1 MVPRGDPPI
10 KRSVLRYHRSM
21 GDEASQREDQLAHET
36 WRSLFDALLE
46 PVYVQDSDGRFLDVN
61 RAAAQMHGYT
71 RDELIGADPSLL
83 AAPDRV
89 DLERTREHIR
99 RALAGQPQTFSW
111 WTRHKDGSVFP
122 KEVTLVRGRYFG
134 QDAAIATVR
143 DVRARLDREA
153 ALVASEARY
162 RTVFEF
168 ASDGMLIC
176 DEAGAVRS
184 ANRRAAEL
192 FGCTR
197 DELLGRALTQLLAPA
212 GDADGGRTKQL
223 DELVDTALAGTPA
236 TLGKWTISGARDE
249 LRWVDLGLSP
259 LQDQNGLLVSIHD
272 YTENRRA
279 SEALRAVEQRERVSE
294 RLRALGELAAGV
306 AHNFNNALTSILA
319 HTQVLARSSELPE
332 WAREDLLVIERVSRG
347 AAVTVRRIQSFARTR
362 DPEAVEPADLADVVA
377 NAIALTRP
385 RWHPPGGSPK
395 YELDW
400 TPSEAKLP
408 IVGNGAELCE
418 VLVNLILNAL
428 DAMPDG
434 GSLSVCTGLEGDRV
448 WVEVGD
454 TGIGIDAGAQ
464 HRLFDPFFSTKGRQG
479 LGLGLSVSHG
489 IVERHRGEITV
500 ESEPGRGSKF
510 TVWLPLG
517 EHVGDSEVKP
527 FVSARP
533 SVILLVDDDPVV
545 RRSLG
550 QMLEQLGHQV
560 VTAEHGREALVR
572 LDERR
577 DIELVLTDLAMP
589 VLDGA
594 GLILEVSRR
603 WPKLPRI
610 LMTGLVADA
619 EASLVDLSDLILS
632 KPIDLAVLDRV
643 LARFLPAMPT

>member
-1 MVPRGDPPI
+1 
-10 KRSVLRYHRSM
+10 M

-176 DEAGAVRS
+176 DEGGAVRS

-223 DELVDTALAGTPA
+223 DELVDKALAGTPA

-619 EASLVDLSDLILS
+619 EASLVELSDLILS

>member
-1 MVPRGDPPI
+1 
-10 KRSVLRYHRSM
+10 M

-197 DELLGRALTQLLAPA
+197 DELLGRALTQLLAPT
-212 GDADGGRTKQL
+212 GDADGSRAKQL
-223 DELVDTALAGTPA
+223 DELVDKALVGTPA
-236 TLGKWTISGARDE
+236 TLGKWTISGAREE

-418 VLVNLILNAL
+418 VIVNLILNAL

-434 GSLSVCTGLEGDRV
+434 GALAVCTGLEDDRV

-454 TGIGIDAGAQ
+454 TGVGIDAGAQ

-577 DIELVLTDLAMP
+577 DIELLLTDLAMP

-619 EASLVDLSDLILS
+619 EASLVELSDLILS

-643 LARFLPAMPT
+643 LARFLPAMPS

>member
-1 MVPRGDPPI
+1 
-10 KRSVLRYHRSM
+10 M

-71 RDELIGADPSLL
+71 REELIGADPSLL

-197 DELLGRALTQLLAPA
+197 DELLGRALTQLLAPT
-212 GDADGGRTKQL
+212 GDADGSRAKQL
-223 DELVDTALAGTPA
+223 DELVDKALVGTPA
-236 TLGKWTISGARDE
+236 TLGKWTISGAREE

-418 VLVNLILNAL
+418 VIVNLILNAL

-434 GSLSVCTGLEGDRV
+434 GALAVCTGLEDDRV

-454 TGIGIDAGAQ
+454 TGVGIDAGAQ

-577 DIELVLTDLAMP
+577 DIELLLTDLAMP

-619 EASLVDLSDLILS
+619 EASLVELSDLILS

-643 LARFLPAMPT
+643 LARFLPAMPS